1 MRVWIGKSI
10 VLIGIAHGAA
20 GLIAYRSEIVDLVR
34 AGLVNT
40 ISVTGD
46 HARDE
51 AFWFLI
57 FTIPLLIIGGL
68 VDRMERLGQPLPAAT
83 VSGVAGMTAV
93 GIVMMPASGFW
104 MLIVP
109 VVGMVRR
116 GPGDK
121 G

>member
-1 MRVWIGKSI
+1 
-10 VLIGIAHGAA
+10 
-20 GLIAYRSEIVDLVR
+20 
-34 AGLVNT
+34 
-40 ISVTGD
+40 
-46 HARDE
+46 
-51 AFWFLI
+51 
-57 FTIPLLIIGGL
+57 
-68 VDRMERLGQPLPAAT
+68 MERLGQPLPAAT